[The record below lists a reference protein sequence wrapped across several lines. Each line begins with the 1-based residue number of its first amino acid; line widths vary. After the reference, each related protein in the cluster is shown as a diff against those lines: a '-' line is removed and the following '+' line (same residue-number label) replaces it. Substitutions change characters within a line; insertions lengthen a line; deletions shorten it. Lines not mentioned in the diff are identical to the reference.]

1 MHRQSLPGSYSESNH
16 GALPCYPK
24 GSAASDGVDGN
35 DSFDATKALAYLG
48 RHCTGD

>member
-35 DSFDATKALAYLG
+35 NAFDGTKAIAHLG
-48 RHCTGD
+48 RYGASD